1 MLVRKVTSWVGI
13 FFVRERVSVILMF
26 STAVVHDFGQFF
38 WVLLGTELGSS
49 INLQIEQFQ

>member
-1 MLVRKVTSWVGI
+1 MLVQKVTSWVGI